1 MWHVGVD
8 LHRESLMVAAVD
20 DRGQVRTPVHMPCAD
35 TDAIASWFKKLKSFR
50 AVIEATGTYRWLY
63 RLLAP
68 LGTVLLAHP
77 LRLRAMVQ
85 RRSKTD
91 RLDSQLLAQL
101 LRLNQI
107 PLAYIPSEKYQYLRD
122 FMRYR
127 TRLSRQ
133 LTQAKIQMREI
144 LAKANMNAPFAY
156 PFGPRGLYWFSRQEF
171 GGIGNQ
177 MRDHLLERMAWTGK
191 QLAAIDEQMK
201 AHEKEYPEVAALLEL
216 PGIGLFTGLMVIGEY
231 GDVRRF
237 RHAKQAAA
245 YSGLT
250 TRVFQSGDTC
260 RTGRISKLGSPYLR
274 WVLVESAMKF
284 VAKDNKVAAFYQRIR
299 KRSGT
304 KIARVAAARKLAE
317 ICYKRLMRWHAA
329 HDAEAGHSQAA

>member
-8 LHRESLMVAAVD
+8 LHRESLTVAAVD
-20 DRGQVRTPVHMPCAD
+20 DKGEVRAPVRIACAD
-35 TDAIASWFKKLKSFR
+35 TEAITVLFKKLRPFR
-50 AVIEATGTYRWLY
+50 VVIEATGTYRWLY
-63 RLLAP
+63 KLLAP

-77 LRLRAMVQ
+77 QRLHAMVQ

-107 PLAYIPSEKYQYLRD
+107 PLSYIPSEEFQFLRD

-133 LTQAKIQMREI
+133 LTQAKIQMREL
-144 LAKANMNAPFAY
+144 LAKANMNAPFAC

-171 GGIGNQ
+171 GPLGNQ
-177 MRDHLLERMAWTGK
+177 VRDHILERMEWTGR
-191 QLAAIDEQMK
+191 QLATVDEQMK
-201 AHEKEYPEVAALLEL
+201 AHQKTYPQAEALLEL
-216 PGIGLFTGLMVIGEY
+216 PGIGLFTALMVVGEF

-237 RHAKQAAA
+237 RCAKQAAA
-245 YSGLT
+245 YAGLT
-250 TRVFQSGDTC
+250 ARVFQSGETC
-260 RTGRISKLGSPYLR
+260 RTGHISKLGSPYLR

-284 VAKDNKVAAFYQRIR
+284 VAKDNKVAAF
-299 KRSGT
+299 
-304 KIARVAAARKLAE
+304 LP
-317 ICYKRLMRWHAA
+317 A
-329 HDAEAGHSQAA
+329 HPQAVGHEDRTRGRGAEARGDLLQAVDAMAPGT